1 MIESLT
7 AKVCHAT
14 SIQYYTLLY
23 VIIHNCNLFIC
34 NLYFEGSDSLID
46 CLQNHV
52 LLASMQFVVVADVN
66 DNVITISHV
75 IIVDVS
81 QQLNMLTTL
90 FKTNEDIQYQTV
102 YY

>member
-1 MIESLT
+1 
-7 AKVCHAT
+7 
-14 SIQYYTLLY
+14 
-23 VIIHNCNLFIC
+23 
-34 NLYFEGSDSLID
+34 
-46 CLQNHV
+46 
-52 LLASMQFVVVADVN
+52 MQFVVVADVN